1 MPHHPS
7 DPGET
12 IEAEVLEI
20 DGQAPP
26 PATGR
31 GPDAGL
37 RPTDFNPFADD
48 DGSSAR
54 DPSGRPAWQSWQGNI
69 RGISPIW
76 WPLLLIAGAVL
87 LFLLLTVGLV
97 LGVFFLIVRTIARL
111 LRALFS

>member
-20 DGQAPP
+20 DGQTPPP
-26 PATGR
+26 PA
-31 GPDAGL
+31 PDHHSGSSL
-37 RPTDFNPFADD
+37 RPADFNPFHDPDD
-48 DGSSAR
+48 R
-54 DPSGRPAWQSWQGNI
+54 THDPSGRPAWQSWQGNI

-87 LFLLLTVGLV
+87 LFLLLTIGLV
-97 LGVFFLIVRTIARL
+97 VGALFLIIRTIARL
-111 LRALFS
+111 IRALVS

>member
-20 DGQAPP
+20 DGLAPP
-26 PATGR
+26 PATAR
-31 GPDAGL
+31 GPDTGL
-37 RPTDFNPFADD
+37 RSADFNPFADRD
-48 DGSSAR
+48 ESAAR

-69 RGISPIW
+69 RTVSPLW

-97 LGVFFLIVRTIARL
+97 LGVLFLIIRTISRL